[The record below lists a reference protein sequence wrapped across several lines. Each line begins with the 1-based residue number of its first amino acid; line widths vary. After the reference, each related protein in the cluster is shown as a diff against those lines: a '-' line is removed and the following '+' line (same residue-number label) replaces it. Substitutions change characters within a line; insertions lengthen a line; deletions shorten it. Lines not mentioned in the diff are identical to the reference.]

1 MENNSL
7 LFKSEV
13 NITDNIILKIPTVE
27 EVLDKE
33 GSYFSLVSFLTS
45 SPFQYMV
52 QLDDLG
58 LDYSKVKPYE
68 MFLIFAPVY
77 MNSDTSILFKDLQTD
92 DFDVYQDATNG
103 THILYS
109 PKLDIKIDELGYVN
123 ISNMIRKI
131 NILEKDKRKAVNEN
145 AKEYLLDKERKRLKR
160 LEHKQNKQT
169 YNSEFEKLIVALV
182 NQKDF
187 KYNYEEIKK
196 ISIYQFYRSFKQIQ
210 TTITFNNTMR
220 GVYAGTVDTSK
231 LKDKSC
237 LSWIPQK

>member
-58 LDYSKVKPYE
+58 LDCSKVTPYE

-92 DFDVYQDATNG
+92 DFDVYQDETNG

-109 PKLDIKIDELGYVN
+109 PKLDIQIDELGYVN
-123 ISNMIRKI
+123 ISDMIRKI
-131 NILEKDKRKAVNEN
+131 NILEKDTRKIGNEN
-145 AKEYLLDKERKRLKR
+145 AKEYLLEKERKRTK
-160 LEHKQNKQT
+160 
-169 YNSEFEKLIVALV
+169 
-182 NQKDF
+182 
-187 KYNYEEIKK
+187 
-196 ISIYQFYRSFKQIQ
+196 
-210 TTITFNNTMR
+210 
-220 GVYAGTVDTSK
+220 
-231 LKDKSC
+231 
-237 LSWIPQK
+237 